1 MNVVVVSFITF
12 ILLLSVCF
20 ELGHEHLKETTPEAF
35 QPILTSLYSELTLLG
50 FIGLL
55 MFTIFK
61 AEYLHTIST
70 RIFGEPEEIQEL
82 GEQVHMVLFLV
93 MAIFLAQAVGLAR
106 FGESIQRKWHV
117 WEAKP
122 IVSDEDK
129 RNGCSELRA
138 IYHKAKNRISFLELL
153 VTNHMPDKYRL
164 ILHTAARLRF
174 VEESGLA
181 ATDFEFARYLST
193 LLGHT
198 LGELVEVPIK
208 TWFVL
213 EIILLFFWQC
223 ELHLPPNARL
233 SLWISTGYLTAFLA
247 YLVHAKLRLVLH
259 EYCAPF
265 VGGDTSF
272 MKQIGDHGF
281 STLVLPSDDVGPCN
295 PMDETRERSP
305 SLAHPNISGVDVVES
320 ACNRV
325 KRLAKQ
331 RRASMAATPSIST
344 TISRVKN
351 SMRESIVNTSR
362 PKDRQAVV
370 PIVDSISSSY
380 PTRARQMNDP
390 APCAYDNVA
399 AAYVASFWFGETQRA
414 HFTFD
419 IIRLICLMTAVYMA
433 IFCLVYVDDLFET
446 HKSSDRT
453 VPAIAFQNRGG
464 CLGGAVILLLA
475 IGPPALVLLKI
486 TRVLEDFTVVANISD
501 MKNRRVI
508 ELVLRRQKTVAA
520 FEALKVVQCLRNPS
534 MLLKVIASPKA
545 LPEDEVLTPQSL
557 PSAAS
562 DIGRGSGRFSW
573 STLGFSISQI
583 GDESETEMTSSEKKT
598 WAAAQTTTGK
608 SIKKKARARRASVA
622 ALSELRREERDI
634 FASRQR
640 SHWQRI
646 FNLFDEDGEG
656 SIDRGE
662 MRNLL
667 LKFACDATSEQLDSI
682 IDNLDDDNSGEIS
695 FDEFFSFATKL
706 TRYVASCDPDE
717 LVHDMFKLLDQDASG
732 TITVHEMHN
741 VVHEMLGQDLS
752 VEDVFNVVQDI
763 DVDGN
768 GELDLEEFS
777 VLLER
782 FGIYH

>member
-1 MNVVVVSFITF
+1 M
-12 ILLLSVCF
+12 
-20 ELGHEHLKETTPEAF
+20 
-35 QPILTSLYSELTLLG
+35 
-50 FIGLL
+50 
-55 MFTIFK
+55 
-61 AEYLHTIST
+61 IS
-70 RIFGEPEEIQEL
+70 GEPEEIQEL

-138 IYHKAKNRISFLELL
+138 TYHKARNPISFLELL
-153 VTNHMPDKYRL
+153 ITNHMPDKYRL

-181 ATDFEFARYLST
+181 TTDFEFARYLST

-213 EIILLFFWQC
+213 EVILLFFWQC

-233 SLWISTGYLTAFLA
+233 SLWILTGYLTAFLA
-247 YLVHAKLRLVLH
+247 YFVHAKLRLILH

-272 MKQIGDHGF
+272 MKQIGDRGF
-281 STLVLPSDDVGPCN
+281 STPAPPGDQIHPCT
-295 PMDETRERSP
+295 PMDGTSEHRP
-305 SLAHPNISGVDVVES
+305 SLAHPCFSSVDVVES

-344 TISRVKN
+344 TLSRVKK
-351 SMRESIVNTSR
+351 SMRESIVNTTR
-362 PKDRQAVV
+362 PKDREESETIEVSASMSHAMRSGQIYNMPESAYGNVEAV
-370 PIVDSISSSY
+370 
-380 PTRARQMNDP
+380 
-390 APCAYDNVA
+390 
-399 AAYVASFWFGETQRA
+399 YVASFWFGKTHRA

-433 IFCLVYVDDLFET
+433 IFCLVYIDDLFQT
-446 HKSSDRT
+446 HRVSDDSI
-453 VPAIAFQNRGG
+453 PAIAFKNRGG
-464 CLGGAVILLLA
+464 RLGGVVILLLA

-520 FEALKVVQCLRNPS
+520 FEALKVVQCLRNPG

-545 LPEDEVLTPQSL
+545 LPEDETLTPQSL
-557 PSAAS
+557 PSATAV
-562 DIGRGSGRFSW
+562 GHGCRRFSW
-573 STLGFSISQI
+573 STLGFSMTQV
-583 GDESETEMTSSEKKT
+583 GDESETDMTSFEKKK
-598 WAAAQTTTGK
+598 WAAAQTAAGK
-608 SIKKKARARRASVA
+608 HIKKKARARRASVA

-646 FNLFDEDGEG
+646 FNLFDEDGQG

-667 LKFACDATSEQLDSI
+667 IKFACDATSKQLDVESAVSY
-682 IDNLDDDNSGEIS
+682 NS
-695 FDEFFSFATKL
+695 A
-706 TRYVASCDPDE
+706 
-717 LVHDMFKLLDQDASG
+717 
-732 TITVHEMHN
+732 
-741 VVHEMLGQDLS
+741 
-752 VEDVFNVVQDI
+752 
-763 DVDGN
+763 
-768 GELDLEEFS
+768 
-777 VLLER
+777 
-782 FGIYH
+782 

>member
-1 MNVVVVSFITF
+1 MELQVLRIDFTWLYRAFDVHDFQGGVSAHNVHQNIRCDKRGPVLAN
-12 ILLLSVCF
+12 IL
-20 ELGHEHLKETTPEAF
+20 A
-35 QPILTSLYSELTLLG
+35 
-50 FIGLL
+50 
-55 MFTIFK
+55 
-61 AEYLHTIST
+61 
-70 RIFGEPEEIQEL
+70 GEPEEIQEL

-129 RNGCSELRA
+129 RNGCIELRA
-138 IYHKAKNRISFLELL
+138 TFHKAKNRISFLELL
-153 VTNHMPDKYRL
+153 ITNHMPDKYRL

-213 EIILLFFWQC
+213 ELILLFFWQC

-233 SLWISTGYLTAFLA
+233 SLWLVTGYLTAFLA
-247 YLVHAKLRLVLH
+247 YFVHAKLRLVLH

-272 MKQIGDHGF
+272 MKQIGDRGF
-281 STLVLPSDDVGPCN
+281 STLTLPGESINSSYSPESIC
-295 PMDETRERSP
+295 ERRP
-305 SLAHPNISGVDVVES
+305 SLAHPNLANVDVVEN
-320 ACNRV
+320 ACDRV

-331 RRASMAATPSIST
+331 RRASMAAAPSIST
-344 TISRVKN
+344 TLSRVKR
-351 SMRESIVNTSR
+351 SVRESLVNTT
-362 PKDRQAVV
+362 KDRQG
-370 PIVDSISSSY
+370 SIDLSKSQSY
-380 PTRARQMNDP
+380 STSATHNFDPTGP
-390 APCAYDNVA
+390 VHDNVA
-399 AAYVASFWFGETQRA
+399 AAYVESFWFGETHRA

-446 HKSSDRT
+446 HDPVDRT
-453 VPAIAFQNRGG
+453 IPAVAFQHRGG
-464 CLGGAVILLLA
+464 YLGGIMILLFA

-534 MLLKVIASPKA
+534 MLLNVIASPETNIEGEETT
-545 LPEDEVLTPQSL
+545 LQS
-557 PSAAS
+557 PSTAGS
-562 DIGRGSGRFSW
+562 DVTQCNKRFSW
-573 STLGFSISQI
+573 SALGFSTTQI
-583 GDESETEMTSSEKKT
+583 DDETETEMTAFEKKK
-598 WAAAQTTTGK
+598 WSGAQTATGK
-608 SIKKKARARRASVA
+608 HIKKKARARRASVA
-622 ALSELRREERDI
+622 ALSELRREERDV
-634 FASRQR
+634 FALRQR

-646 FNLFDEDGEG
+646 FNLFDEDGQG

-662 MRNLL
+662 MRDLL
-667 LKFACDATSEQLDSI
+667 VKFACDAKPEQLDVMILQRLHRLHKSTC
-682 IDNLDDDNSGEIS
+682 LS
-695 FDEFFSFATKL
+695 
-706 TRYVASCDPDE
+706 PD
-717 LVHDMFKLLDQDASG
+717 LLFIQ
-732 TITVHEMHN
+732 HHLPRN
-741 VVHEMLGQDLS
+741 VFRQ
-752 VEDVFNVVQDI
+752 
-763 DVDGN
+763 
-768 GELDLEEFS
+768 
-777 VLLER
+777 
-782 FGIYH
+782 